1 MSVPAFS
8 DISKSANDLLNKDF
22 YHLSAGT
29 IEVKSNTPNNV
40 AFKVTGKSSH
50 DKATSGGLEGK
61 YSDKSLGNSAST
73 SSSSTRRAL
82 RKVSRRLPTSVS
94 ILLGPI
100 QMLSH
105 KNRHRLVFTVL
116 VNQQYNL
123 LMVYRR
129 AGLTLTQTWNTA
141 NALDTKI
148 ELADSLAKGLKAE
161 TIFQF
166 LPATNNTGAKLN
178 LTFKQSAFHGRAF
191 FDLLKGP
198 IANVDAVIGH
208 EGFLAGAS
216 AGYNVQKAAVTGY
229 SAAVGYVAP
238 QYSAA
243 ITATDNLSVFAA
255 SYYHKVN
262 KDVEASAK
270 AVWNSKSGNAVGL
283 EVASKYRLDP
293 VSFAKAKIND
303 RGVAAVAYN
312 VLLRPGVTVGI
323 GASFDTQKI
332 DQATHKA
339 DLVAFRSAASLECR
353 LERRINEDYNAHYVG
368 TAHETQQQYAADR
381 EEHARDTSLGLDSD
395 PLTMFP
401 RGRPPRP
408 PRSTVAASPA
418 AHTADME
425 RSTNAVSP
433 PAPS

>member
-50 DKATSGGLEGK
+50 DKATSGALEGK
-61 YSDKSLGNSAST
+61 YSDKSL
-73 SSSSTRRAL
+73 
-82 RKVSRRLPTSVS
+82 
-94 ILLGPI
+94 
-100 QMLSH
+100 
-105 KNRHRLVFTVL
+105 
-116 VNQQYNL
+116 
-123 LMVYRR
+123 
-129 AGLTLTQTWNTA
+129 GLTLTQTWNTA

-166 LPATNNTGAKLN
+166 LPATNSTGAKLN

-198 IANVDAVIGH
+198 TANVDAVIGH

-243 ITATDNLSVFAA
+243 VTATDNLSVFAA

-262 KDVEASAK
+262 SQVEASAK

-332 DQATHKA
+332 DQATHK
-339 DLVAFRSAASLECR
+339 VGASFTFE
-353 LERRINEDYNAHYVG
+353 
-368 TAHETQQQYAADR
+368 
-381 EEHARDTSLGLDSD
+381 S
-395 PLTMFP
+395 
-401 RGRPPRP
+401 
-408 PRSTVAASPA
+408 
-418 AHTADME
+418 
-425 RSTNAVSP
+425 
-433 PAPS
+433 